1 VHCLTFDVEDWFQ
14 GFIYRNIPGW
24 ENYPSR
30 EKQNVERILK
40 LLDEFKTQATF
51 FVVGKYAETSPEVVR
66 LIASRG
72 HEIASHGYMHK
83 PIPHLG
89 QNGFKEDVHRSL
101 SVLASITGSK
111 IQGYRA
117 ASWSVTKKYSWAL
130 DILAEEGLEYDSS
143 VFPTR
148 LHAFGYPGAP
158 RYPYLINLSSGK
170 SILEFPAQV
179 LSFGPLKLPAAGGF
193 YLRAL
198 PLFASRW
205 ALKQSDRNKRIG
217 MIYLHPFDLDD
228 EAPILKTGPVYRI
241 IRYYNLHKTE
251 LYLRALLEQFKFT
264 SIRSILASNMVVG
277 RDGAKE

>member
-1 VHCLTFDVEDWFQ
+1 
-14 GFIYRNIPGW
+14 
-24 ENYPSR
+24 
-30 EKQNVERILK
+30 
-40 LLDEFKTQATF
+40 
-51 FVVGKYAETSPEVVR
+51 VR